1 MWGWEL
7 HVVTKM
13 RAMVA
18 EAKEEKPA
26 CILMLIRTALVEERR
41 LRASPLN
48 WVFLKRDHMV
58 ALLAN
63 VMIIITSIFLRTYYL
78 TVLYKH

>member
-1 MWGWEL
+1 
-7 HVVTKM
+7 
-13 RAMVA
+13 
-18 EAKEEKPA
+18 
-26 CILMLIRTALVEERR
+26 MLIRTALVEERR
-41 LRASPLN
+41 LHASPLN

-78 TVLYKH
+78 AVLYKH